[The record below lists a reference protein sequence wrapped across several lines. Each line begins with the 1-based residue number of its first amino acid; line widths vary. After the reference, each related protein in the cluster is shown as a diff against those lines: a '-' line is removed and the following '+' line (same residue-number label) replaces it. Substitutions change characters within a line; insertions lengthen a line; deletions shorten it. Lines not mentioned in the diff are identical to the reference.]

1 MNTTRLMINNIIP
14 ISDLKNNTF
23 LLYFGLPNSPILPIN
38 DAEDDNE
45 DLLISK
51 SSLEI
56 ELDSDDTSN
65 EIVYKTFFSQL
76 VHK

>member
-1 MNTTRLMINNIIP
+1 MNTTRLMLNNIIP

-38 DAEDDNE
+38 DEDEDEDE
-45 DLLISK
+45 DLLVSK
-51 SSLEI
+51 SS
-56 ELDSDDTSN
+56 LDSDDTSN

>member
-1 MNTTRLMINNIIP
+1 MNTTRLMLNNIIP

-38 DAEDDNE
+38 DEDEDE
-45 DLLISK
+45 DLLVSK
-51 SSLEI
+51 SS
-56 ELDSDDTSN
+56 LDSDDTSD